1 MKKYYLVSF
10 LILTLTACQ
19 KTKEEVANKFIQK
32 FSNEA
37 SDEGTEVEIVKTDP
51 LVPAQLSFDETEK
64 GISIK
69 QSIDKLQE
77 ETHEQLQFIKPWA
90 QVTDVSS
97 DLKEINQKIKEIQ
110 RLENSLTTARKH
122 FKYDTTMLMKPVI
135 IKIREKGQVITDT
148 AYFFFDKQVKRCTG
162 IKAREKGVYQY
173 IETPILVPIN

>member
-19 KTKEEVANKFIQK
+19 KTKEEVANKFIEK

-97 DLKEINQKIKEIQ
+97 DLKEINHKIKE
-110 RLENSLTTARKH
+110 
-122 FKYDTTMLMKPVI
+122 MLMKPVI